1 MKDLEKL
8 NKGIAEQ
15 MDELENIKR
24 SLKDDN
30 NNKIIIEKK
39 LENLEK
45 GYNDLKDISKYLNE
59 SIERYIEENTNKL
72 EDINKQMENFKFNI
86 TESIKETKKDVD
98 KILENYSRN

>member
-1 MKDLEKL
+1 M
-8 NKGIAEQ
+8 
-15 MDELENIKR
+15 
-24 SLKDDN
+24 
-30 NNKIIIEKK
+30 
-39 LENLEK
+39 
-45 GYNDLKDISKYLNE
+45 KDISKYLNE